1 MADGISWGEVRVSV
15 GPMSALPAGGDRPS
29 PLDSYREVVTAT
41 EGVDEV
47 VTLEGVREPAE
58 RLAETIADAGLTGL
72 LLARA
77 ESRRFVADEGITYGG
92 GVVEDDGEDTPGSR
106 APSEPRTWEL
116 DPIPLTFGT
125 AEWARLARGVRQR
138 AVLLDEI
145 LTDLS
150 GEQRLIR
157 SGILPGAA
165 VHGHGDWLPQAEGIR
180 LPGHRQLVMPA
191 MDLARD
197 HAGTWRVFADRTQAP
212 SGAGYAMAN
221 RRITARVLPGLH
233 REIDLARL
241 RGFFHKVQQALTG
254 LAPPTDDPPRAV
266 ILTPG
271 ALSEAAFD
279 ESLQSTLLGIPVV
292 ESEDLVS
299 RDGRIWMRTTSGLSP
314 VDVIVRRVAGWDI
327 DQLDLRSDS
336 RVGLPGVIE
345 AARLGHVS
353 IVNPVSS
360 GVLENPALIPYLPRI
375 CREVLD
381 EDLVLPSTT
390 TWWGGDRTHLSHIV
404 THLSS
409 LVVKPTSR
417 TADERPYFGWELS
430 AEERDE
436 LALRIQAEPWRW
448 TAQDPLTMS
457 TAPVVTAEGLEP
469 RHVVLRSFAVADEED
484 YAVLPGGLARA
495 ATRPDSG
502 AISSLSGA
510 TSKDVWVRVD
520 TDAASEGITLLL
532 PDARHGEAPAVQAAP
547 APRAAADLYWMG
559 RYAERAEAAARLLR
573 VADNLVDDHAARP
586 GTTGHTAMQV
596 VLGAV
601 TEVMSVRPGFLGDEG
616 EERRADPLPHLRDL
630 TLDPRI
636 VGSVAYS
643 TRRAVIAAQ
652 AVRETLSVDTWLVMS
667 RLERT
672 LQHAIPQD
680 DLQELLMET
689 IEGLLAL
696 AGIGVESLVRDPAW
710 AFADAGK
717 RVERAQQTVRLL
729 RSVLAVER
737 APVVEGTTTEAA
749 LIATESVITFRRRLT
764 AGLGGLSSQQTAVDL
779 VLGDLTNPRSVAFQ
793 VERLVEALDLI
804 GDETALERARGLGT
818 RLAGLDLE
826 ALFEDHRRPLT
837 RELLEIGAQ
846 LRGVHGEI
854 DRAHFVRKTRG
865 RSVQTID
872 WSGGGIIT

>member
-1 MADGISWGEVRVSV
+1 
-15 GPMSALPAGGDRPS
+15 MSALPTGGDRPS
-29 PLDSYREVVTAT
+29 PLGAYREVVTAT

-58 RLAETIADAGLTGL
+58 QLAQTITDTGLTGL
-72 LLARA
+72 LLARS

-92 GVVEDDGEDTPGSR
+92 GVAEDDEQTPGSR
-106 APSEPRTWEL
+106 APSEPRTWQL
-116 DPIPLTFGT
+116 DPIPLTFG
-125 AEWARLARGVRQR
+125 AEEWARLERGVRQR
-138 AVLLDEI
+138 AVLLDQI
-145 LTDLS
+145 LTDLT
-150 GEQRLIR
+150 GPQRLIR
-157 SGILPGAA
+157 DGVLPGAV
-165 VHGHGDWLPQAEGIR
+165 VHAHGDWLPQADGIR
-180 LPGHRQLVMPA
+180 LPGPRQLVTPA

-233 REIDLARL
+233 RDLDLAHL
-241 RGFFHKVQQALTG
+241 RGFFHTLQHTLTRV
-254 LAPPTDDPPRAV
+254 APQTDDPPRAV

-279 ESLQSTLLGIPVV
+279 EALQSTLLGIPVV

-314 VDVIVRRVAGWDI
+314 VDVILRRLAGRDI

-336 RVGLPGVIE
+336 RIGMPGALE

-353 IVNPVSS
+353 IVNPVTS
-360 GVLENPALIPYLPRI
+360 GVLENPALIPYLPAI
-375 CREVLD
+375 CRHLLD
-381 EDLVLPSTT
+381 EDLALPSTQ
-390 TWWGGDRTHLSHIV
+390 TWWGGESTHLSHIV
-404 THLSS
+404 TNLSS

-430 AEERDE
+430 GQERDE
-436 LALRIQAEPWRW
+436 LALRIQAEPWGW

-469 RHVVLRSFAVADEED
+469 RHVVLRTFAVADEED
-484 YAVLPGGLARA
+484 YAVLPGGLARL

-502 AISSLSGA
+502 DISNLTGA
-510 TSKDVWVRVD
+510 MSKDVWVRVEA
-520 TDAASEGITLLL
+520 DAEGEGGLPHLPTAFRGQAPVAS
-532 PDARHGEAPAVQAAP
+532 AAP
-547 APRAAADLYWMG
+547 APRVAADLYWMG
-559 RYAERAEAAARLLR
+559 RYTERAEAAARLLR
-573 VADNLVDDHAARP
+573 VADNLVDDHVGRP
-586 GTTGHTAMQV
+586 GTTGHTAMTV
-596 VLGAV
+596 MLEAV
-601 TEVMSVRPGFLGDEG
+601 TEVMSVRPGFVGDEG
-616 EERRADPLPHLRDL
+616 SERRHDPLPHLRDL

-643 TRRAVIAAQ
+643 TRRAVNAAQ
-652 AVRETLSVDTWLVMS
+652 AVRQSLSVDTWLIMS

-672 LQHAIPQD
+672 LQHAVPHD

-717 RVERAQQTVRLL
+717 RIERAQQTIRLL
-729 RSVLAVER
+729 RSVIAVER
-737 APVVEGTTTEAA
+737 TPVVEGTTTEAS
-749 LIATESVITFRRRLT
+749 LIATESVITFRRRL
-764 AGLGGLSSQQTAVDL
+764 ASGLGSLSSQQAALDL
-779 VLGDLTNPRSVAFQ
+779 VLGDLSNPRSVAFQ
-793 VERLVEALDLI
+793 VERLVEALSVI
-804 GDETALERARGLGT
+804 GDETALAQARSLAT
-818 RLAGLDLE
+818 RIAGLDLE
-826 ALFEDHRRPLT
+826 PLFEEGRTPLA
-837 RELLEIGAQ
+837 RELLEIGAR
-846 LRGVHGEI
+846 LREIHAEI

-865 RSVQTID
+865 RAVQPVQ
-872 WSGGGIIT
+872 WSGGQVST